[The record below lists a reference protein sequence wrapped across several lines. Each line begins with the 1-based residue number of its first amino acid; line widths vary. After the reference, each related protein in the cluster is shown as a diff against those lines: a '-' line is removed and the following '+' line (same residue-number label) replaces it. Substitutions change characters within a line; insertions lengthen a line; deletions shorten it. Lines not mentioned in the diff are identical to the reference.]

1 MGLYHTTI
9 STDGSGNG
17 SNLANGIY
25 NWTGHFRGKLRG
37 VFVDDNGAA
46 ATLDVTITE
55 PNGLKRTILTAT
67 DVTSDTTY
75 NPEWQVQ
82 TNAGV
87 AVTGAYR
94 PFRVESSNL
103 LVSIAQ
109 GGNNIASAVIVT
121 VDIEEDRW
129 GE

>member
-9 STDGSGNG
+9 STDGSGDG
-17 SNLANGIY
+17 SNLANGICD
-25 NWTGHFRGKLRG
+25 WTGYFRGKLKG

-46 ATLDVTITE
+46 ATLDVTINE
-55 PNGLKRTILTAT
+55 PNGLKRTILAVS

-75 NPEWQVQ
+75 NPQNQVQ
-82 TNAGV
+82 TNAGANITDV
-87 AVTGAYR
+87 YE

-103 LVSIAQ
+103 RVIIAQ
-109 GGNNIASAVIVT
+109 GGTSVASAVIVT